1 MNISL
6 GRPMNVSNVQS
17 NLNPVSREE
26 GGRDELWTIK
36 FEQGSLRIKIS
47 VKSLSKNETITI
59 YISQIWDAK
68 SIDINWW
75 VFTISKFHSPF
86 KKIQR

>member
-17 NLNPVSREE
+17 NLNPVSREG

-59 YISQIWDAK
+59 YIPNLRCK
-68 SIDINWW
+68 
-75 VFTISKFHSPF
+75 VY
-86 KKIQR
+86 RY

>member
-17 NLNPVSREE
+17 NLNPVSREG

-68 SIDINWW
+68 SIDINWL